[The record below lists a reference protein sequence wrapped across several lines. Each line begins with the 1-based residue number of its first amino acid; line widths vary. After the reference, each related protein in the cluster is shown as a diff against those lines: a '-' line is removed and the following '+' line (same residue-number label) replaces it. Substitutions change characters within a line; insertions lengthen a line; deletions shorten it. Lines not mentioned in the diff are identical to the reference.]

1 MPTYNTIE
9 GTRKIPLNGSGILRN
24 ESIENISYF
33 SAFEGISEINLM
45 DKRAYTLGMT
55 IAELEASLPE
65 LFFFRCSR
73 SHIINLLKVNKVTF
87 NHECNIIMECGAI
100 IRLSRRRK
108 VGFTLAMNKLLKNH
122 VKNAYN
128 FN

>member
-1 MPTYNTIE
+1 MPTYNAVND
-9 GTRKIPLNGSGILRN
+9 TRKILLNGSGILKN

-33 SAFEGISEINLM
+33 SAFEGISEVKLM

-55 IAELEASLPE
+55 MAELEASLPE

-73 SHIINLLKVNKVTF
+73 SHIINLLKVYKITF

-108 VGFTLAMNKLLKNH
+108 VGFTLAMNKLLKSH
-122 VKNAYN
+122 VQNAYN

>member
-1 MPTYNTIE
+1 MPTYNTIN

-65 LFFFRCSR
+65 LYFFRCSR
-73 SHIINLLKVNKVTF
+73 SHIINLLKVSKVTF
-87 NHECNIIMECGAI
+87 NHECNIIMECGAV

-108 VGFTLAMNKLLKNH
+108 LGFTLAMNKLLKNQIRQ
-122 VKNAYN
+122 NCSYN
-128 FN
+128 